1 MNYDVLLFPG
11 YWENVAKMST
21 RRFSPGMAV
30 LNDKIYV
37 AGGFGDLGH
46 GSVCGV
52 ALRTVECF
60 DPRTHTWSYVA
71 DMNIAR
77 YCHALVSCH
86 GKLFAI
92 GGRDVDGSYFENAEV
107 YDPNTD
113 TWTELHQK
121 LEGKVAYTGAS
132 IIKKYALL

>member
-1 MNYDVLLFPG
+1 
-11 YWENVAKMST
+11 MST

-37 AGGFGDLGH
+37 AGGFGNLDH

-52 ALRTVECF
+52 ALSSVECF
-60 DPRTHTWSYVA
+60 DPRTHTWSHVA
-71 DMNIAR
+71 NMNTAR

-92 GGRDVDGSYFENAEV
+92 GGRDADRNYFENVEV
-107 YDPNTD
+107 YDPCTD
-113 TWTELHQK
+113 TWTELQQK

-132 IIKKYALL
+132 IILKYNLM